1 MAALKRYFEPS
12 EVIGCILNLFGDRVY
27 KLKEILDD
35 HIREE
40 IELMLRYKLTRV

>member
-1 MAALKRYFEPS
+1 MAALKRHFEPS
-12 EVIGCILNLFGDRVY
+12 EVGCILNLFGDRVY

-35 HIREE
+35 DIREE